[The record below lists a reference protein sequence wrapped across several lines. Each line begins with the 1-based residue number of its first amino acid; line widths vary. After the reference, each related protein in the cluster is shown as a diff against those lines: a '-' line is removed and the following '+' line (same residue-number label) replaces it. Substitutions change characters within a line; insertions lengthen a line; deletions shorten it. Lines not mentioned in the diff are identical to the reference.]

1 MGKKKDNSG
10 IYQIRN
16 AINNHVYVGQTTKL
30 SKRWVQHYSLLKNN
44 KHKNVHLQR
53 AWNKYG
59 EENFLYEVIL
69 YCEPFELTKYEQFF
83 EDFYRSKGIS
93 YNIRKCVD
101 SNKGISWREDSKKR
115 LSEFRTGKKQTEE
128 TKEKLREISKRE
140 NLSSETLRK
149 RSESLSGENHPM
161 YGKHPSEEAKQKMRE
176 NHWDNSGEN
185 HPFYGKRHTEE
196 SKRMMSE
203 HQPRRFGEDNPN
215 YGKSLSEETRKKLSE
230 ASKGRIVSEETRFK
244 ISEAS
249 KGEKNPYYGKKHT
262 PEDRIKM
269 SEAKGI
275 TPEIIFQIKK
285 YLTEG
290 ISVIKICEHIG
301 VCQFTVYKVKNG
313 GYEYLNGEGKDE
325 SDI

>member
-1 MGKKKDNSG
+1 MRKKKDSSG

-16 AINNHVYVGQTTKL
+16 VINDHVYVGQTTKL

-69 YCEPFELTKYEQFF
+69 YCEPFEMTRYEQFF
-83 EDFYRSKGIS
+83 EDFYQSKGTS

-101 SNKGISWREDSKKR
+101 SNKGISWREDSKKK
-115 LSEFRTGKKQTEE
+115 LSEIRIGKKQTEE

-140 NLSSETLRK
+140 NLSQETLKK
-149 RSESLSGENHPM
+149 RSESLSGENNPM
-161 YGKHPSEEAKQKMRE
+161 HGKHHSEETKRKMSE

-185 HPFYGKRHTEE
+185 HPFYGKHHTDE

-203 HQPRRFGEDNPN
+203 HQPRRFGEENPN
-215 YGKSLSEETRKKLSE
+215 YGKHLSEEIRKKLSE
-230 ASKGRIVSEETRFK
+230 ANKGRVVSDETRFK

-262 PEDRIKM
+262 KEIRIKM

-275 TPEIIFQIKK
+275 TREIIFKIKG
-285 YLTEG
+285 YLEDG
-290 ISVIKICEHIG
+290 ISVVEICKTLNI
-301 VCQFTVYKVKNG
+301 CQYTVYKIKNG
-313 GYEYLNGEGKDE
+313 GYKYLEEDEKNE
-325 SDI
+325 SDV